1 MAAEDWAKTTA
12 KKVEGRVAEEAE
24 RITTRRKRFDE
35 GIERFRKQLLDLV
48 DAVNANIGSEA
59 HRIQRVMIDNG
70 IILTA
75 AYKRVVTEEEIG
87 AFEGVPASVGR
98 ITVHREDRKAS
109 APPEPEEVY
118 ITSSGTQTTF
128 YRRPAG
134 QLKIM
139 GDTEFKQFVE
149 YFGS

>member
-1 MAAEDWAKTTA
+1 MAEDWAKTIA

-24 RITTRRKRFDE
+24 RVTTRRKRYED
-35 GIERFRKQLLDLV
+35 GVERFRRQVLDLV
-48 DAVNANIGSEA
+48 ASVNGNIGTEA
-59 HRIQRVMIDNG
+59 HRIQLILLDNG
-70 IILTA
+70 LILSA
-75 AYKRVVTEEEIG
+75 AYKRLVTVEELG

-98 ITVHREDRKAS
+98 IILHREDRKSA
-109 APPEPEEVY
+109 APPEPEEIY

-128 YRRPAG
+128 YKRPGG

-139 GDTEFKQFVE
+139 GEPDFKQFLE